1 MLLKLDYDPNN
12 PLPHETKPGL
22 GEYLNAEAWSTPH
35 RGYIGDRVK
44 EIWRQRAVTVIF
56 KFSKCENFDPVTP
69 YLAMNY
75 FDRYVSRRIDNPIPS
90 VMSCR
95 QHDLELL
102 ALCCLTLAWKMR
114 DRHFTVTKFLAG
126 RQELSAVT
134 KEQVL
139 SMEFHILMGLDWRMR
154 PVTALC
160 FVRYMEPKFHSTYG
174 FRRRTINQIII
185 QSQSD
190 IAVALFRPS
199 VIAVSALLAASSFLY
214 TSQFPYFL
222 DKINSEIIFEE
233 GHVDVCMA
241 GMINLCNK
249 LKLMIESSVPE
260 DEYLPKKR
268 VQAGTSSQQAT
279 EVHQNAAA
287 KKLKQVAAEPSQQA
301 SQTSKKAAS
310 PKLKQVV
317 PEPYE
322 QSSDTSRTAASPK
335 LKQVAVEP
343 SEQVAVEPSEQA
355 GAGICEEGIVETPE
369 QAVTDRSEQEAA
381 ETSEKSKQEV
391 AETAER
397 SEQIAEEKSEQAAA
411 EKSKKAGDETAEES
425 EHDDAETSKEGAARK
440 SEQVAVDTSRKGS
453 PEKSYEILASTN
465 DGTSSQRTETSETA
479 TRSEETDAKKSE
491 QVAAEKSEQ
500 AGDEM
505 GGESKHEVAETSK
518 QGAARKSKHVAVET
532 SQQGTPEKSTEGVAS
547 TAVGTSSQRPEATET
562 AERSEQT
569 DAEKSKQAAAE
580 KSSEAGNETAEKSKH
595 GVDETSKQGAAPK
608 SKQVAAETSQQG
620 ASEKSTEGVPSNSVI
635 KWSQRPGKEKAK
647 EVEMTEKPRTAE
659 GSDDTQFAFRLRW
672 VEGEDNDDDFVI
684 FSTLFES
691 SEPGQGAQVPAGANQ
706 VQQHSQLHL
715 FCDFCCCC
723 SCCNPF

>member
-12 PLPHETKPGL
+12 PLPHVTKPGL

-114 DRHFTVTKFLAG
+114 DRHFTVTKFLVE

-222 DKINSEIIFEE
+222 DKVNSEIIFEE

-241 GMINLCNK
+241 GMINLCDK
-249 LKLMIESSVPE
+249 LKLMIESAVPE
-260 DEYLPKKR
+260 EEYLPKKR

-287 KKLKQVAAEPSQQA
+287 NKLKQVAAEPSRQA

-322 QSSDTSRTAASPK
+322 QSSDTSTTAASPK

-343 SEQVAVEPSEQA
+343 SEQVAVQPYEQA

-391 AETAER
+391 VETAER
-397 SEQIAEEKSEQAAA
+397 SEQIAEENSEQVAA
-411 EKSKKAGDETAEES
+411 EKSKKASDETAEKS
-425 EHDDAETSKEGAARK
+425 EHDIAETSKEVVARK
-440 SEQVAVDTSRKGS
+440 SEQVVVETSRKSS
-453 PEKSYEILASTN
+453 PEKSYEGLASTD
-465 DGTSSQRTETSETA
+465 DGTSSQRTEPSETV
-479 TRSEETDAKKSE
+479 TRSEETNAKNSE

-518 QGAARKSKHVAVET
+518 QARKSKQVAVET
-532 SQQGTPEKSTEGVAS
+532 SQQGTPET
-547 TAVGTSSQRPEATET
+547 TDVGTSSHRPEPAET
-562 AERSEQT
+562 TERSEQT
-569 DAEKSKQAAAE
+569 DAKKSEQVAAE
-580 KSSEAGNETAEKSKH
+580 KSLETDHETAEKSKH
-595 GVDETSKQGAAPK
+595 EVDKTSKQGAAMK

-620 ASEKSTEGVPSNSVI
+620 ASEKSSEGVPSNSVI
-635 KWSQRPGKEKAK
+635 QWSQRPGKEKAK
-647 EVEMTEKPRTAE
+647 EVEMTEIPKTAE
-659 GSDDTQFAFRLRW
+659 DSNDTQFAFRLRW

-684 FSTLFES
+684 FSSLFES